1 MQAILLILKRKA
13 GFLKWA
19 ERVPFLRTLIREPLY
34 FAHLWSELK
43 DVDIAHI
50 FSASYWSFLLA
61 PAPAWFVARM
71 RGKKTIINY
80 RSGEARDHLL
90 RFRSGKYVLSRV
102 DRLVAP
108 SSYLVDVFREFGLAA
123 EVVPNIVETSQFTYR
138 ERKPLRP

>member
-1 MQAILLILKRKA
+1 MQADLLLRHWKDDPDVDARLLYVDPPFP
-13 GFLKWA
+13 GFLQWA

-71 RGKKTIINY
+71 RGKK
-80 RSGEARDHLL
+80 G
-90 RFRSGKYVLSRV
+90 G
-102 DRLVAP
+102 
-108 SSYLVDVFREFGLAA
+108 
-123 EVVPNIVETSQFTYR
+123 
-138 ERKPLRP
+138 